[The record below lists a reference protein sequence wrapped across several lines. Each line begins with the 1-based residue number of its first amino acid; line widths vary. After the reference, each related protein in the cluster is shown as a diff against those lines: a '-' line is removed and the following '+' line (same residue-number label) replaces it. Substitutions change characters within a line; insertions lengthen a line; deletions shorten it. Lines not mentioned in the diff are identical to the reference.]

1 MASSVSKLSRRAQ
14 HAIHNQVRDVIR
26 AINGIGTS
34 KKESRQSSDVRSIES
49 GHLVSPK
56 LHSYKSM
63 TNLRRELTDLAT
75 HAKVKHGVG
84 KFSKIDA
91 EVVRSW
97 IANKDIGYRTAS
109 NYLSNINKI
118 ADHLSISRQEVAEIR
133 QELSSQLPRPP
144 KDRRSYKHLN
154 RLQVA
159 ERSMAAMRLQRDYGL
174 RAGAATHIN
183 LDKQLDGNVLSY
195 REKGGKWSKKVLDKD
210 LVSQLHKNAQNGLY
224 AINYKTYTR
233 DLRQGL
239 ERLGEEWHGT
249 HGLRHSYAQRR
260 LEEGASLGEV
270 SLEMGHVREEI
281 TLTYLR

>member
-1 MASSVSKLSRRAQ
+1 MASSANKLSRRAQ

-26 AINGIGTS
+26 SIDGIGTS
-34 KKESRQSSDVRSIES
+34 KLDSRIASDMRSNES
-49 GHLVSPK
+49 GHKVSPK
-56 LHSYKSM
+56 LHSHKSII
-63 TNLRRELTDLAT
+63 NLRRELTDLAT
-75 HAKVKHGVG
+75 FAKLERGIG
-84 KFSKIDA
+84 KIDKIDA
-91 EVVRSW
+91 SIVRNW
-97 IANKDIGYRTAS
+97 LATKEIGYRTAS
-109 NYLSNINKI
+109 NYLSNLNKI

-133 QELSSQLPRPP
+133 QELSSQLPRPA
-144 KDRRSYKHLN
+144 KDRRSYKHLD

-159 ERSMAAMRLQRDYGL
+159 ERSMPAMRLQRDYGL